1 MLAIARTGARETAFW
16 ERVIGRKEQT
26 DADFRRARELV
37 IGTGA
42 LDATLDL
49 AADYADDAKARW
61 RSSPLG
67 EWREALDALAD
78 FAVSRRA

>member
-1 MLAIARTGARETAFW
+1 M
-16 ERVIGRKEQT
+16 IGRKEQT

-49 AADYADDAKARW
+49 AGRLRRRRQARAGLF
-61 RSSPLG
+61 PAG
-67 EWREALDALAD
+67 EWREALESLAD

>member
-1 MLAIARTGARETAFW
+1 M
-16 ERVIGRKEQT
+16 IGRKEQT
-26 DADFRRARELV
+26 EADFRRARELV

-49 AADYADDAKARW
+49 ASDYADTAKHALNLF
-61 RSSPLG
+61 PQN
-67 EWREALDALAD
+67 EWREALHALAD

>member
-1 MLAIARTGARETAFW
+1 MGACD
-16 ERVIGRKEQT
+16 GRKEQT

-49 AADYADDAKARW
+49 AADYADAAKSAL
-61 RSSPLG
+61 SLFPAG
-67 EWREALDALAD
+67 EWREALGSLAD

>member
-1 MLAIARTGARETAFW
+1 M
-16 ERVIGRKEQT
+16 
-26 DADFRRARELV
+26 

-49 AADYADDAKARW
+49 AGDYADAAGARF
-61 RSSPLG
+61 LG
-67 EWREALDALAD
+67 LFPASEWREALRSLAD